1 MHLFYRQ
8 SPSLLGIDISSS
20 AVKLLELSRKRGQ
33 VWVESYA
40 VEPLPLDIVAESK
53 IKDVE
58 ILGEAIKRAVK
69 RAGARAKKAV
79 AAVAG
84 SAVITKVISVPAAL
98 SEREMESHIEL
109 EAEQYIPYPLE
120 EVNLDFQVLDPT
132 EENAEMREVLMAA
145 CRSETVDAR
154 VAALELAGL
163 KPIVMDVE
171 SYALENV
178 FPLLAKQIGTAGGE
192 AIIALVDMGATST
205 SLNVLQHSKIV
216 YTREQVFGGR
226 QLTEEIQRRYNL
238 SYEEADLGKRQGGLP
253 DSYLTE
259 ILDPFKQVIAQQVG
273 RAFQF
278 FFSSTHYECVDQ
290 VILAGGCASIPG
302 MDALIARAVGAPVLI
317 ANPFSNLAL
326 GSRIKVKALSSDA
339 PALVIACGLALR
351 SLNE

>member
-40 VEPLPLDIVAESK
+40 VEPLPLDIVTESK

-84 SAVITKVISVPAAL
+84 SEVITKVISVPAAL
-98 SEREMESHIEL
+98 SEREMESYIEL

-120 EVNLDFQVLDPT
+120 EVNLDFQVLDST

-171 SYALENV
+171 SH
-178 FPLLAKQIGTAGGE
+178 GE
-192 AIIALVDMGATST
+192 
-205 SLNVLQHSKIV
+205 
-216 YTREQVFGGR
+216 
-226 QLTEEIQRRYNL
+226 
-238 SYEEADLGKRQGGLP
+238 
-253 DSYLTE
+253 
-259 ILDPFKQVIAQQVG
+259 
-273 RAFQF
+273 
-278 FFSSTHYECVDQ
+278 
-290 VILAGGCASIPG
+290 
-302 MDALIARAVGAPVLI
+302 
-317 ANPFSNLAL
+317 
-326 GSRIKVKALSSDA
+326 
-339 PALVIACGLALR
+339 
-351 SLNE
+351 